1 LALGLIALFLLP
13 LWLIFSSLSSL
24 FSLSLSLSLPSLYVL
39 LAGESGLWSWGNG
52 SGGKLGHGDI
62 KDRYE
67 PTLVQKLA
75 YKSILQVE
83 AGTFHSM
90 AIVTYP
96 PVLDGGYL
104 YTWGSGFYG
113 QLAQGATT
121 VKSEPTIVEYFVLSH
136 LMIKQVSAGAH
147 HCLALTK
154 ENELFSW
161 GNNLHGALGR

>member
-1 LALGLIALFLLP
+1 LALGLIAV
-13 LWLIFSSLSSL
+13 FSASRCSL
-24 FSLSLSLSLPSLYVL
+24 FFFSFVPLLALFLPSLCVL

>member
-1 LALGLIALFLLP
+1 
-13 LWLIFSSLSSL
+13 
-24 FSLSLSLSLPSLYVL
+24 
-39 LAGESGLWSWGNG
+39 
-52 SGGKLGHGDI
+52 
-62 KDRYE
+62 
-67 PTLVQKLA
+67 
-75 YKSILQVE
+75 VE

-161 GNNLHGALGR
+161 GNNLHGALGRYEETMSSFFLFSYVISPFLLRLFSSFFSQKN